1 MEKKLAN
8 MELNDEELNEVSG
21 GIIFDVDPLGM
32 GNNSMANK
40 SYHFDI
46 SSKLI
51 DYQRMGLGAD
61 AMAAELNLD
70 LDMEKNGIH

>member
-1 MEKKLAN
+1 MEKKLVN
-8 MELNDEELNEVSG
+8 MEMNEEALNEVSG
-21 GIIFDVDPLGM
+21 GIISEADTLGASLQ
-32 GNNSMANK
+32 SMANK
-40 SYHFDI
+40 SYRFDI

-70 LDMEKNGIH
+70 LDMEKNNID